1 MAMQLGQQI
10 AVDFDVPARM
20 RDGTI
25 LRANVY
31 RPVGEG
37 KWPVLLTR
45 LPYGKDFPMA
55 TSILDPTQVARRG
68 YVVIIQDTRGRM
80 RSGGEW
86 TPFLNE
92 AQDGVDTIEWASRL
106 HYSNGNIGVYGASYF
121 GFTQWSAAVHQP
133 AALKAM
139 VPLVTWNDPLNG
151 VMLRGGAIELGS
163 MASWNLMMGLDVLMR
178 RHRGDPQALG
188 RSISMLAQEMDSLAQ
203 SGYSSLPLS
212 EFAPFKRHDVAHYYF
227 ENLVWQ
233 IDRENNQVKSMT
245 ILGKHEN
252 VTAPSFNIGG
262 WYDIFLKDT
271 LDNFKIMR
279 EQGSTPEARQ
289 SKLLIGPW
297 THSGYSNPIG
307 ELNFGYASS
316 AAFIDLQID
325 LTSLQVRWFD
335 HWLKGIDT
343 GMLREAPIKLF
354 VMGANVWRD
363 EQEWPLARAVDTR
376 YYLHSGGQA
385 NSLRGN
391 GLLSTESP
399 GSESPDQY
407 DYDPAHPVITRG
419 GALLMTP
426 EFRPGP
432 FDQRETESREDVL
445 VYTTPVLEQ
454 DVEVTG
460 PIAVHLWASSSAP
473 DTDFVARLVDV
484 YPNGYAQN
492 LNDGIIRAR
501 YRNFSKGEQP
511 TLIEPGKAYEYEI
524 DLWATSN
531 VFKAGHAIR
540 LDITS
545 SNFPRWDRNP
555 NTGHDIGADDELA
568 VAHQTIL
575 HDSEHPSYI
584 VLPVVPIVAPPT
596 APPPEQ

>member
-1 MAMQLGQQI
+1 MAMQIGQQI
-10 AVDFDVPARM
+10 AIDYDVPARM

-31 RPVGEG
+31 RPAGEG

-45 LPYGKDFPMA
+45 LPYGKDFPIG
-55 TSILDPTQVARRG
+55 TSILDPAQVARRG
-68 YVVIIQDTRGRM
+68 YVVIVQDTRGRSN
-80 RSGGEW
+80 SGGGW
-86 TPFLNE
+86 RPFINE
-92 AQDGVDTIEWASRL
+92 AQDGVDTIEWASKL
-106 HYSNGNIGVYGASYF
+106 HYSNGTVGTYGASYF

-133 AALKAM
+133 EALKAM
-139 VPLVTWNDPLNG
+139 IPMVTWNDPLNG
-151 VMLRGGAIELGS
+151 VTARGGALELGS
-163 MASWNLMMGLDVLMR
+163 IGSWNLMMGLDVLIR
-178 RHRGDPQALG
+178 RHRGDPQSLG
-188 RSISMLAQEMDSLAQ
+188 RSIYMLAKEMDALA
-203 SGYSSLPLS
+203 SMGYSSLPLS
-212 EFAPFKRHDVAHYYF
+212 EFAPLKRHDVASYYF
-227 ENLVWQ
+227 ENFARQL
-233 IDRENNQVKSMT
+233 DRESEQIKSMT
-245 ILGKHEN
+245 ILGQHEQ
-252 VTAPSFNIGG
+252 VTVPTLNIGG

-271 LDNFKIMR
+271 LSNFKIMR
-279 EQGSTPEARQ
+279 EHGSSPEARQ

-297 THSGYSNPIG
+297 THSGYTNPIG
-307 ELNFGYASS
+307 ELNFGFASS

-325 LTSLQVRWFD
+325 LVSLQVRWFD
-335 HWLKGIDT
+335 HWLKGKDT

-363 EQEWPLARAVDTR
+363 EQEWPLARAVETR

-385 NSLRGN
+385 NSARGN
-391 GLLSTESP
+391 GLLSTEAP
-399 GSESPDQY
+399 GAESPDQY
-407 DYDPAHPVITRG
+407 DYDPANPVITLG
-419 GALLMTP
+419 GSLLMSP

-432 FDQRETESREDVL
+432 FDQSKTESREDVL
-445 VYTTPVLEQ
+445 VFTTLALEQ

-460 PIAVHLWASSSAP
+460 LITVHLWATSSAP

-501 YRNFSKGEQP
+501 YRNFAQGEAP

-531 VFKAGHAIR
+531 LFKAGHAIR
-540 LDITS
+540 LDVTS

-555 NTGHDIGADDELA
+555 NTGHEFGADDELA

-575 HDSEHPSYI
+575 HDSEHPSYV
-584 VLPVVPIVAPPT
+584 VLPIVPLAPVT
-596 APPPEQ
+596 APPQP